1 MRLPVFFLGHG
12 SPMNALEKNSFTE
25 AWQNLLVGFPPPR
38 AILFVSAHWE
48 TSGTQV
54 TAMEVPRTIHDFG
67 GFPQELYEVEFPAKG
82 SEAIADEIIE
92 TLGTDIGAQKNFSWG
107 LDHGTWSI
115 LVHTKPPKETAILQ
129 LSLDLSIDTT
139 KFLEIGKRL
148 QSLRERGVL
157 LCGSGN
163 IVHNLRLVDWNAF
176 SIDDYAHPWAREADA
191 LIRNAVLRRDLE
203 TLTAFESFPQSMQW
217 AINSA
222 EHYIP
227 LLYMLGA
234 TTADERVTVFNAKAV
249 AGALTMTSF
258 KWGCPRS

>member
-12 SPMNALEKNSFTE
+12 SPMNALEKNFFTE
-25 AWQNLLVGFPPPR
+25 AWRNLLVGFPPPR
-38 AILFVSAHWE
+38 AILFVSAHWV
-48 TSGTQV
+48 TRGTQV
-54 TAMEVPRTIHDFG
+54 TAMEAPRTIHDFG
-67 GFPQELYEVEFPAKG
+67 GFPPELYEVEYHAKG
-82 SEAIADEIIE
+82 SPSVAQEIIE
-92 TLGTDIGAQKNFSWG
+92 ALHPQYVVQKDFEWG

-115 LVHTKPPKETAILQ
+115 LVHTKPPKETPILQ
-129 LSLDLSIDTT
+129 LSLDLSINPT

-148 QSLRERGVL
+148 QGLRDRGVL

-163 IVHNLRLVDWNAF
+163 IVHNLRLVDWNRF
-176 SIDDYAHPWAREADA
+176 DEKDYAHPWAREADT
-191 LIRNAVLRRDLE
+191 LIRDAVLKRDFE

-234 TTADERVTVFNAKAV
+234 TDANESVSVFNAKAV

-258 KWGCPRS
+258 RWDCQRN